1 VLHLLLESTK
11 EKGVTY
17 QISFIGCKKVKAEPE
32 EFMSFKGDK
41 VTFELANDLL
51 FVRCKITS
59 SKLQNNPVED
69 LAYET
74 AWTQP
79 IMSNESDN

>member
-1 VLHLLLESTK
+1 MT
-11 EKGVTY
+11 
-17 QISFIGCKKVKAEPE
+17 EPE
-32 EFMSFKGDK
+32 EFMSLKGDK
-41 VTFELANDLL
+41 ATFELTNDML

-59 SKLQNNPVED
+59 SKLQNNPVEE

-79 IMSNESDN
+79 VRLTRNEE